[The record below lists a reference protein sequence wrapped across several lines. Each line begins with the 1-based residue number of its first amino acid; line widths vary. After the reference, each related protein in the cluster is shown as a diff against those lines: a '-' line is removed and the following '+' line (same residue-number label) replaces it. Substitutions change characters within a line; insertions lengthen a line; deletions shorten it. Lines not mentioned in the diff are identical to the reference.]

1 MASAKLTTEQQNQVH
16 AWADEGADMNVI
28 QDRLKN
34 ELGVTLTF
42 METRF
47 LLSDLGITLRT
58 PTDEEEP
65 AQAKDLEEEDAM
77 FPPGMGSDSGAW
89 DEAGEELPPFA
100 DGLPEDAAAGQ
111 VALTVDE
118 ITIPG
123 AIASGKVTFTDGK
136 NASWYLDQMGRL
148 GLSGVERT
156 YQPPEADLIAF
167 QKELQNALR
176 RAGY

>member
-1 MASAKLTTEQQNQVH
+1 MSAKLTTEQQNQIR
-16 AWADEGADMNVI
+16 AWAGEGADMNVI
-28 QDRLKN
+28 QDRLKT

-47 LLSDLGITLRT
+47 LLSDLGITLRA
-58 PTDEEEP
+58 PKDEEETE
-65 AQAKDLEEEDAM
+65 AGLEEEDAV
-77 FPPGMGSDSGAW
+77 FPDGMGAGSAAW
-89 DEAGEELPPFA
+89 DEAGEALPPFA
-100 DGLPEDAAAGQ
+100 DGLPAEGSAGQ

-167 QKELQNALR
+167 QKELQNALH